1 MIRGRWEIL
10 IPQTAATSALRDFAP
25 NTSHP
30 VEELNALDRLLD
42 DGTTAAALP
51 SVHSFIRSGQKS
63 PETPMGSSTSNQ
75 PPERAAPATTATE
88 RTSGRKR
95 MKSKT
100 TSMVERREKAAAR
113 ARVRPVNPGTG
124 AEFSR
129 TREAGGVGST
139 TRPAHGLSAQHLSA
153 LGDSSAFDPAR
164 APNAETRAQNASAL
178 GAGGDFGSDAGDDGF
193 GDQVQHGT
201 NGSGGAEQS
210 QTGRRRSSLGMTAR
224 ERRALALASSNAAM
238 RQVVAAKK
246 GRVLGAR
253 CTLNYKGLGVMY
265 PGRIAR
271 VHGDGTYDVD
281 LNAPATLS
289 SGGIAVAF
297 SDDLEARVP
306 GEWVF
311 PDYVE
316 VGYTFAY
323 QILV

>member
-1 MIRGRWEIL
+1 L
-10 IPQTAATSALRDFAP
+10 LVSQTAATSALRDFAEDT
-25 NTSHP
+25 NNP

-42 DGTTAAALP
+42 DGTSAAALP

-63 PETPMGSSTSNQ
+63 AETPLGSSTAIQ
-75 PPERAAPATTATE
+75 PPVRPSPAATTKDISSV
-88 RTSGRKR
+88 RS
-95 MKSKT
+95 SKGPAKPM
-100 TSMVERREKAAAR
+100 SMVERREKAAAR

-153 LGDSSAFDPAR
+153 LGTSSAFDPAR
-164 APNAETRAQNASAL
+164 APNAQARAQNASAL
-178 GAGGDFGSDAGDDGF
+178 NARGDFGSDAGDDGF
-193 GDQVQHGT
+193 GDQFHR
-201 NGSGGAEQS
+201 GSGSDRAAPARAGP
-210 QTGRRRSSLGMTAR
+210 RRGSLGLTAR
-224 ERRALALASSNAAM
+224 ERRATALASTNATM
-238 RQVVAAKK
+238 RQLVAAKK

-297 SDDLEARVP
+297 SDDLETRVP

-316 VGYTFAY
+316 VIRPSYCLLDDTGFRR
-323 QILV
+323 

>member
-1 MIRGRWEIL
+1 M
-10 IPQTAATSALRDFAP
+10 PQTAATSALRDFADDT
-25 NTSHP
+25 NNP

-63 PETPMGSSTSNQ
+63 PETPMGSSAANQ
-75 PPERAAPATTATE
+75 PPERATQAATTDG
-88 RTSGRKR
+88 TSGHKR
-95 MKSKT
+95 LAPVKPM
-100 TSMVERREKAAAR
+100 SMVERREKAAAR
-113 ARVRPVNPGTG
+113 ARVRPVNPSTG

-164 APNAETRAQNASAL
+164 APNALARAQNAAAL
-178 GAGGDFGSDAGDDGF
+178 DAGGDFGSDAGDDGF
-193 GDQVQHGT
+193 RDQVQQGT

-210 QTGRRRSSLGMTAR
+210 QTGRRRSRLGMTAR
-224 ERRALALASSNAAM
+224 ERRAIALASSNAAM

-297 SDDLEARVP
+297 SDDLETRVP